1 MRIQII
7 SDLHMEFGAELLN
20 FTDTDLIIMAGDV
33 HLGTKGVEWMLTL
46 NKDIPII
53 YVLGNHEYYKG
64 NYPKTLH
71 KIQEAAQNTHIHILE
86 NESIVIGDITFHG
99 ATLWTNF
106 ELFGE
111 ARTYGIL
118 CQDSMNDY
126 KKITFGATYSR
137 LKSIDTYKIHNR
149 SVNWLKESLS
159 QSFTTKN
166 VVITHHAPSPRS
178 LPERYAKDNI
188 SAAYASNLEPLIETH
203 QPTYW
208 IHGHIHT
215 PCSYAIGETKIICNP
230 HGYIDQPDNGFD
242 RKMIIEL

>member
-33 HLGTKGVEWMLTL
+33 HLGTKGVEWMRTL

-71 KIQEAAQNTHIHILE
+71 KIQEAAQGTHIHVLE
-86 NESIVIGDITFHG
+86 NESVIIGDITFHG

-106 ELFGE
+106 ELLGE
-111 ARTYGIL
+111 ARTYGMI
-118 CQDSMNDY
+118 CQEKMNDY
-126 KKITFGATYSR
+126 KKITYGASYSR
-137 LKSIDTYKIHNR
+137 LRSIDTFKIHNR
-149 SVNWLKESLS
+149 SLNWLKDSLS
-159 QSFTTKN
+159 QSLTHKN
-166 VVITHHAPSPRS
+166 IVITHHAPSPKS
-178 LPERYAKDNI
+178 LPEIFAKDSV
-188 SAAYASNLEPLIETH
+188 SAAYASDLEPLIETYK
-203 QPTYW
+203 PAYW

-215 PCSYAIGETKIICNP
+215 PCRYIIGQTEIICNP
-230 HGYIDQPDNGFD
+230 HGYIDQPDNGFE
-242 RKMIIEL
+242 RKMTIEI